1 MALNACIREQND
13 RLVEIPGQFRDQDWA
28 KPLQE
33 VHTDELADHFDAFR
47 RMMIHRIHR
56 AHYKLSNLDGSLV
69 DSYKSLIARGN
80 LMTADYTRLRAVKA
94 QLITDLQNL
103 PFPVPTNVIEVMQA
117 DPETQRGYIRNLEL
131 DGPMAELRDMV
142 LDRTNK

>member
-1 MALNACIREQND
+1 
-13 RLVEIPGQFRDQDWA
+13 
-28 KPLQE
+28 
-33 VHTDELADHFDAFR
+33 
-47 RMMIHRIHR
+47 
-56 AHYKLSNLDGSLV
+56 
-69 DSYKSLIARGN
+69 
-80 LMTADYTRLRAVKA
+80 MTADYTRLRAVKA

-103 PFPVPTNVIEVMQA
+103 PFPVPTDVIEVMQA